1 MLKMSLY
8 KLLVTCKWK
17 INNVSIIHY
26 NKVDWVTKIMIS
38 ENFTHDT
45 EKDVIVSVI
54 FSSSAMNA

>member
-8 KLLVTCKWK
+8 KFLVTCKWK

-45 EKDVIVSVI
+45 ENDVIVSVVV
-54 FSSSAMNA
+54 SGSAMNA